1 MKLLRDKIS
10 TLFLLAL
17 LSHTFNTPKLV
28 GLPYYY
34 SFLFSFIP
42 IIFFEKW
49 LLEGISFRLKRKFS
63 AVTELLSSIL
73 KNEILKA
80 SIFCQHNPLSANP
93 TKWSNTL
100 KQFVG
105 KLRTNCLSVF
115 DHFVKLALK
124 EIRLFSRIIF
134 KNRFYSIIRNLLQV
148 LYF

>member
-10 TLFLLAL
+10 SLFLLAL

-42 IIFFEKW
+42 IIFVEKW

-105 KLRTNCLSVF
+105 KLPTNCLSVF